1 MNNDTE
7 KSRLQGGS
15 PIDWRAIHL
24 RLEKVR
30 DTLERGI
37 ASTPEEKKQILK
49 ARALVL
55 ARESKK
61 LETAE
66 ESIEI
71 VEFLLA
77 SETYGIESSYV
88 REAYPMRDLTP
99 LPCTPPFVYGIIN
112 VRGRIISVI
121 NIKKSFDLPEKGL
134 TDLNKVI
141 IVQNDSMEVG
151 ILADALLS
159 VRTIPFQTIQP
170 TLPTLTGIRA
180 EYLRGITPERLII
193 FDIEN
198 FLSDKNIVVH
208 EEVET

>member
-112 VRGRIISVI
+112 V
-121 NIKKSFDLPEKGL
+121 
-134 TDLNKVI
+134 
-141 IVQNDSMEVG
+141 
-151 ILADALLS
+151 
-159 VRTIPFQTIQP
+159 
-170 TLPTLTGIRA
+170 
-180 EYLRGITPERLII
+180 
-193 FDIEN
+193 
-198 FLSDKNIVVH
+198 
-208 EEVET
+208 